1 VAGITR
7 GKITR
12 LLSWRMALVTNAMRI
27 KTCGNS
33 LAEAARH
40 QNMTGQAFY
49 LRFGGFNSL

>member
-33 LAEAARH
+33 LPEAARH
-40 QNMTGQAFY
+40 QNMTSGASS
-49 LRFGGFNSL
+49 LWFGGFNSV